1 MVAFVFTED
10 EIDKNNEYYMNTN
23 NSLKYDFIE
32 DSIKLFAVFMCRLA
46 FNAFAFRALKSKD
59 KRLVL
64 YRFTNKKNICNL

>member
-32 DSIKLFAVFMCRLA
+32 DSIKLFVVFMCRLA
-46 FNAFAFRALKSKD
+46 LMPLLLEHSNLKIKA
-59 KRLVL
+59 
-64 YRFTNKKNICNL
+64 

>member
-32 DSIKLFAVFMCRLA
+32 LKIPSNSLRYLCAV
-46 FNAFAFRALKSKD
+46 
-59 KRLVL
+59 
-64 YRFTNKKNICNL
+64 